1 MSINKILNL
10 FWAIRCM
17 GCKNTSSL
25 NRYGFCKEC
34 EQKMIYL
41 ENHSGIETFHILMY
55 DGPVK
60 EAIHRLKYN
69 RKKYYGKRFALLI
82 HDFIINNDIDDFDVI
97 IPVPLHWKKEFLR
110 GFNQCAIIAFYL
122 SKLLKKRYLSGV
134 LVKCKNTPSQTEM
147 DKTGREKNVKGSFS
161 VKKRYLIKSKKV
173 LLIDD
178 VYTSG
183 ATAKEAKKALL
194 ENGAGKVVVLTIAKA

>member
-1 MSINKILNL
+1 
-10 FWAIRCM
+10 M
-17 GCKNTSSL
+17 GCKNASYL

-34 EQKMIYL
+34 EQKIIYL
-41 ENHSGIETFHILMY
+41 ENHNGTETFHILRY

-60 EAIHRLKYN
+60 EAIHQLKYN

-82 HDFIINNDIDDFDVI
+82 HDFITNNNIDNFDVI

-110 GFNQCAIIAFYL
+110 GFNQCGIISFYL

-134 LVKCKNTPSQTEM
+134 LFKCKNTPSQTAM
-147 DKTGREKNVKGSFS
+147 DKTGREKNIKGSFS
-161 VKKRYLIKSKKV
+161 VKKRYFINNKKV

-183 ATAKEAKKALL
+183 ATTKEAQKTLL
-194 ENGAGKVVVLTIAKA
+194 ENGAEKVIILTIAKV

>member
-10 FWAIRCM
+10 FWATRCM

-25 NRYGFCKEC
+25 NRYGFCREC
-34 EQKMIYL
+34 EEQIIHI
-41 ENHSGIETFHILMY
+41 ENYNNTETFHILRY

-60 EAIHRLKYN
+60 EAIHWLKYN

-82 HDFIINNDIDDFDVI
+82 HDFLINNSINNFNVI
-97 IPVPLHWKKEFLR
+97 IPVPLYWTKEFFR
-110 GFNQCAIIAFYL
+110 GFNQCSIIAFYL
-122 SKLLKKRYLSGV
+122 SKLLKKQYLSGV
-134 LVKCKNTPSQTEM
+134 LVKCKNTLSQTAM
-147 DKTGREKNVKGSFS
+147 DKTGREKNVKGSFN
-161 VKKRYLIKSKKV
+161 VKKRHLIKNKKV

-183 ATAKEAKKALL
+183 ATTQEAKKTLL
-194 ENGAGKVVVLTIAKA
+194 ENGAEKVIILTIAKV